1 MGVKYTEYDVSRDRA
16 AAQEMV
22 KVSGQMGVPVTVIDG
37 QPVVGF
43 DRARLQALVATAGR
57 GATGHIGVAIGDA
70 SRQAQRTGNIPI
82 FGAFIGRVAPGSIG
96 ERAGL
101 MAGDVVTE
109 INHQGVSG
117 AEEMEKALAA
127 LRPGD
132 ILSIV
137 FLRGRETRK
146 SEIVV

>member
-1 MGVKYTEYDVSRDRA
+1 MKYTEYDVSRDRA

-22 KVSGQMGVPVTVIDG
+22 RISAQMGVPVTVIDG
-37 QPVVGF
+37 QAVVGF
-43 DRARLQALVATAGR
+43 DRERLQTLLAAAGS
-57 GATGHIGVAIGDA
+57 GAPVRMGVAIGDA
-70 SRQAQRTGNIPI
+70 SRQARSSGNMPI

-101 MAGDVVTE
+101 RPGDVVTE
-109 INHQGVSG
+109 INRQSVSS
-117 AEEMEKALAA
+117 AADMEKALAA

-132 ILSIV
+132 ILDIV
-137 FLRGRETRK
+137 FLRGTETHK